1 MAFGFGRS
9 AFGLWFPA
17 FCAIPD
23 LAYSGCSREPKAES
37 RSLYDRALPGPQPSS
52 GARLLPRDVLEL
64 KALAE
69 KQPALAPAATLQIDL
84 IEAVR
89 RIQGRLTTPWIEAS
103 AETLN
108 ARLANGQPLLE
119 FSQIAFDWNDV
130 RLLVRQITD
139 VLRRHEV
146 IDAATAGALHSVGR
160 SPALPDMMKGWFD
173 LQPGQD
179 IEMLG
184 EVLGWA
190 ARPYLQ
196 RTAEVL
202 QQRVALDRW
211 ARRVC
216 PVCAA
221 EPEFAVINTGGERHL
236 VCGRCHVRWGFS
248 ALACPYCGN
257 DNRDT
262 LKSMAT
268 PDGIYRVMICSP
280 CGRYIKALD
289 TRKATRPLLPN
300 VDPIATLP
308 LDAAVM
314 QSLG

>member
-1 MAFGFGRS
+1 
-9 AFGLWFPA
+9 
-17 FCAIPD
+17 
-23 LAYSGCSREPKAES
+23 
-37 RSLYDRALPGPQPSS
+37 
-52 GARLLPRDVLEL
+52 LPRDVLEL

-69 KQPALAPAATLQIDL
+69 KQPALAPAATLQVDL
-84 IEAVR
+84 LAAVR
-89 RIQGRLTTPWIEAS
+89 RVQSRLTTPWIETS

-108 ARLANGQPLLE
+108 ARLLNGEPLLA
-119 FSQIAFDWNDV
+119 FPQIGFDWNDV
-130 RLLVRQITD
+130 RLLVRQVTD

-146 IDAATAGALHSVGR
+146 IDAATAAALHAVGR
-160 SPALPDMMKGWFD
+160 SPTLPDVMRSWFEQ
-173 LQPGQD
+173 QPALD

-202 QQRVALDRW
+202 QQRVSFDQW
-211 ARRVC
+211 TRRVC

-221 EPEFAVINTGGERHL
+221 EPEFSVITTSGERQL

-248 ALACPYCGN
+248 AIACPYCGN
-257 DNRDT
+257 DDRT
-262 LKSMAT
+262 RIKSMAT
-268 PDGIYRVMICSP
+268 PDGMYRVMICAP

-289 TRKATRPLLPN
+289 TRKSSRPLMPY
-300 VDPIATLP
+300 VDLIATLP

-314 QSLG
+314 QTQS